1 MNSDA
6 TDASFNDRSC
16 PLSVSGCCFRLFSR
30 SSSLL
35 FILQS
40 HVDKHPRGTPSSLAC
55 GIMMNHVHCQ
65 PKPWQEA
72 RRAAQPR
79 SSFLGPPCPADFFLP
94 SPPARSDVARLV
106 PSPARQKKRKR
117 ERPGHIRLSLPQAQE
132 LRPWRG
138 RRHEKAEEVPHSR
151 APWPSRFVRWPP
163 AGCRSR
169 CAHLSSA

>member
-55 GIMMNHVHCQ
+55 GMFTASRNHGKRLDALLNQ
-65 PKPWQEA
+65 DLL
-72 RRAAQPR
+72 
-79 SSFLGPPCPADFFLP
+79 FLDL
-94 SPPARSDVARLV
+94 LV
-106 PSPARQKKRKR
+106 PLISFFHHPLLEAM
-117 ERPGHIRLSLPQAQE
+117 
-132 LRPWRG
+132 
-138 RRHEKAEEVPHSR
+138 
-151 APWPSRFVRWPP
+151 
-163 AGCRSR
+163 
-169 CAHLSSA
+169 